1 MVALLAGVSSIS
13 LSVQAQEVGTELAP
27 NQLIAFDGKEYSGAA
42 KVFSLAEGQL
52 YSFVPSLGDLAG
64 RISSFKLGSQ
74 VGAILFE
81 EPLFQ
86 TTDKSCAPL
95 LGTREEPH
103 LLWQGATADLLPLK
117 RTGDTALAMPA
128 PKDDTYSS
136 MIVYRRDVG
145 PPPGV
150 LMLQRLNTYSR
161 GCGNVLDQLNYRRA
175 FVPAWD
181 GGKTGYCQNLVGPET
196 YAGARGTY
204 RFDNSDQLVFMHP
217 ETYDKAYQ
225 TVKHNVRA
233 TLYDFPDC
241 QGNHVTFPFKAKS
254 IHKFNLADYGYKGR
268 ARSVKVEYV
277 SGPAS
282 SMSSLA
288 VASAIPTTAVV
299 KPVVAAQ
306 PSTPVVAVQP
316 TTPIASGVKS
326 EPLVKAVPSV
336 QSQQAAVSPQIQAE
350 ASVPQALKAP
360 TVEQLPASQVQVPN
374 QQAPI
379 YSGADADLAAAGIT
393 PAGDDALIPQPSATP
408 EGELQRQ
415 VITSESENPLFT
427 PSYQLFEAQPETN
440 VASQSLGTTSVTSQG
455 SLPTETAEQIASR
468 PAGGTTFEYPVYD
481 AYRLNYCLTPG
492 TNCGEPAAR
501 EWCTKK
507 GFGKALAWVRDDNI
521 GSVFPT
527 INMGSKEVC
536 SSYRCDGFKELTCGN

>member
-1 MVALLAGVSSIS
+1 MRALQRVAGSMVAFLAGVSSMS
-13 LSVQAQEVGTELAP
+13 LSVQAQDVGTEAAP

-64 RISSFKLGSQ
+64 RVSSFKLGSQ

-95 LGTREEPH
+95 LGTKEEPH
-103 LLWQGATADLLPLK
+103 LLWQGTTADLLPLK
-117 RTGDTALAMPA
+117 RTGDTALAFPA

-161 GCGNVLDQLNYRRA
+161 GCANVLDQLNYRRA
-175 FVPAWD
+175 FVPAWE

-196 YAGARGTY
+196 YESARGTY
-204 RFDNSDQLVFMHP
+204 RFDNSDQLVIMHP
-217 ETYDKAYQ
+217 ETYDRAYQ

-277 SGPAS
+277 SGPAAS
-282 SMSSLA
+282 IAGLA
-288 VASAIPTTAVV
+288 VASATPATAIV
-299 KPVVAAQ
+299 KPVVSAQ
-306 PSTPVVAVQP
+306 SSTPAVGEAPSAPVA
-316 TTPIASGVKS
+316 KS
-326 EPLVKAVPSV
+326 APLVKAVPTV
-336 QSQQAAVSPQIQAE
+336 QSQQATLSPKVQPEPAPVATLQAPVQSAPSQPSLGQVSP
-350 ASVPQALKAP
+350 K
-360 TVEQLPASQVQVPN
+360 
-374 QQAPI
+374 QAPV
-379 YSGADADLAAAGIT
+379 YSSADADLAAAGIT
-393 PAGDDALIPQPSATP
+393 PAGDDSLVPKPSVAP
-408 EGELQRQ
+408 EGAVQRQ
-415 VITSESENPLFT
+415 VITSESQNPLFT
-427 PSYQLFEAQPETN
+427 PSYQLFEGQAEEN
-440 VASQSLGTTSVTSQG
+440 VSTQSLGASNANSQG
-455 SLPTETAEQIASR
+455 RLPTEAAAQVASR

-481 AYRLNYCLTPG
+481 A
-492 TNCGEPAAR
+492 
-501 EWCTKK
+501 
-507 GFGKALAWVRDDNI
+507 
-521 GSVFPT
+521 
-527 INMGSKEVC
+527 
-536 SSYRCDGFKELTCGN
+536 